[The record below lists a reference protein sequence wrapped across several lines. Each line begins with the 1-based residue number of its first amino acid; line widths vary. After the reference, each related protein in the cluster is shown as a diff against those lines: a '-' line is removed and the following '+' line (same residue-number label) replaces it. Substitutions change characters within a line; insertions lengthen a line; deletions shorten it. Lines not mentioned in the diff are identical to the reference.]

1 MPLGN
6 ALPPAPMQARA
17 VSSAAFAFT
26 ASLRRLASPR
36 RVVAAGT
43 LVPPARPTRR
53 PATTAPMASSPSSS
67 GLVTDTF
74 FLDDFAMRQW
84 DDPNYGGTKIDFDKA
99 AFVARVHDAHA
110 SGEAPLVDGYAPF
123 CKHVFVR
130 NFVPGTKVGA
140 VEITPDNEHLLRS
153 GYSARSDAELP
164 VLTRWFPQEKIDVP
178 DATWLDVILY
188 SREQLEL
195 ERAAVPS
202 KAAPAAPGRAVGD
215 HLGQGPDRGLRVPDD
230 AHHDHE
236 ERAGQ
241 GRGRER
247 GADRSS
253 GVREERRVPSETRA
267 ARQGGLAQRGVSE
280 RS

>member
-1 MPLGN
+1 
-6 ALPPAPMQARA
+6 MQARA

-99 AFVARVHDAHA
+99 AFVARVHDAHK
-110 SGEAPLVDGYAPF
+110 SGESPLVDGYAPF

-164 VLTRWFPQEKIDVP
+164 VLTRWFPQEKMHVP

-202 KAAPAAPGRAVGD
+202 KQARPPLPDAPWGIISVKGQTVDYECPMTPITIMRNA
-215 HLGQGPDRGLRVPDD
+215 LGK
-230 AHHDHE
+230 E
-236 ERAGQ
+236 EG
-241 GRGRER
+241 G
-247 GADRSS
+247 S
-253 GVREERRVPSETRA
+253 GVPIDRDAYAKSVEYHRRHAPLVKGDSPNGE
-267 ARQGGLAQRGVSE
+267 
-280 RS
+280 

>member
-1 MPLGN
+1 MDATRGRTCGKVRLGGNRPLRWPDKQGWPIPVPLGN

-53 PATTAPMASSPSSS
+53 PDTTAPMASSPSSS

-202 KAAPAAPGRAVGD
+202 
-215 HLGQGPDRGLRVPDD
+215 
-230 AHHDHE
+230 
-236 ERAGQ
+236 
-241 GRGRER
+241 
-247 GADRSS
+247 
-253 GVREERRVPSETRA
+253 
-267 ARQGGLAQRGVSE
+267 
-280 RS
+280 